1 MTDETRVTAHLTVDV
16 DEADLSLGTSAVED
30 AVTELVG
37 PGVAGELRLTV
48 RRSGGGAGEAGTD
61 VAEASTSPE
70 DPTNVVE
77 TDEDGDES
85 GPSASEA
92 EPSDASDAGNST
104 DATDAT
110 DTTDAT
116 DASDSADASDST
128 GDGGDAAEETPGP
141 APTGSPSDE
150 TKANFEVYE
159 DRAGQFRW
167 RLVHDNGNVIADS
180 GEGYSTW
187 AGAENGL
194 RSVKRNAPGAAVER
208 L

>member
-1 MTDETRVTAHLTVDV
+1 MADETRVTVTLTVDV
-16 DEADLSLGTSAVED
+16 DEDELSLDTAAVED

-37 PGVAGELRLTV
+37 PGVSGELRLDV
-48 RRSGGGAGEAGTD
+48 RRTAEGPTDPALAGPPSDEPAAARPADPTD
-61 VAEASTSPE
+61 VVEHPTEEDDRGSAERRPTERSGEPGGSDDSSNSPE
-70 DPTNVVE
+70 STGLADSTE
-77 TDEDGDES
+77 SGASSEEDG
-85 GPSASEA
+85 
-92 EPSDASDAGNST
+92 
-104 DATDAT
+104 
-110 DTTDAT
+110 
-116 DASDSADASDST
+116 
-128 GDGGDAAEETPGP
+128 PGP
-141 APTGSPSDE
+141 APADPPTGE
-150 TKANFEVYE
+150 TKARFEVYE